1 MARIGWCMA
10 GMVDTN
16 AWPPGSWVLWP
27 MPTGAQV
34 RGTLSSGG
42 LGQFYSCCGRSDATH
57 WPQK

>member
-27 MPTGAQV
+27 HAHW
-34 RGTLSSGG
+34 RSGQRDSEQQRPG
-42 LGQFYSCCGRSDATH
+42 PVLLMLWRV
-57 WPQK
+57 